1 MIVYLVCYAASLLL
15 ALSRHYLLSGAGL
28 LAAAVYL
35 YASDYIRS
43 GNLLHLRGIFALSFV
58 GGQGLACMKLSYL
71 SQAWSART
79 WLGLL
84 AAFAGFYLA
93 FYYLEAFSGEASV
106 RVGGHSGAVQRRGL
120 ESYAGTVFFC
130 AVALAVV
137 SAGCFAI
144 EAVYMG
150 YIPLLLRGVPHA
162 YSYFHV
168 TGLHYLTVSCVLV
181 PALSVIYF
189 CIEGGRSR
197 GRLVCMLLADAAA
210 VAIPLLCVSRSQL
223 LFAVLLALITY
234 MQMEHQLNPIYVV
247 FALAGLIM
255 LYILLTIARS
265 HDTAYLNTVFEMK
278 RHLPIFVT
286 QPYIYIANNYDN
298 FDCLVKGLVKH
309 SWGMKMLAP
318 FWTLTGLK
326 FLVPSLTAFP
336 YYVTKEELT
345 TLTMFYDAYYDFGV
359 IGVFVFS
366 ALLGAAAYLLMRM
379 MRQVQNPITY
389 LLYAQFV
396 LYMLLSFFTTW
407 FSNPSTWFY
416 FAVTA
421 VVAFLVSH
429 KVIVS
434 G

>member
-71 SQAWSART
+71 SQAWSAGT

-120 ESYAGTVFFC
+120 D
-130 AVALAVV
+130 
-137 SAGCFAI
+137 
-144 EAVYMG
+144 
-150 YIPLLLRGVPHA
+150 A

-247 FALAGLIM
+247 FALAGLIV

-326 FLVPSLTAFP
+326 FLVPTLTAFP

-379 MRQVQNPITY
+379 MRQVQIPITY

-429 KVIVS
+429 KIA
-434 G
+434 GR

>member
-43 GNLLHLRGIFALSFV
+43 GNLLHLRGIFALSFE

-71 SQAWSART
+71 SQAWSAGT

-130 AVALAVV
+130 AVALAAV

-181 PALSVIYF
+181 P
-189 CIEGGRSR
+189 E
-197 GRLVCMLLADAAA
+197 
-210 VAIPLLCVSRSQL
+210 
-223 LFAVLLALITY
+223 
-234 MQMEHQLNPIYVV
+234 
-247 FALAGLIM
+247 
-255 LYILLTIARS
+255 
-265 HDTAYLNTVFEMK
+265 
-278 RHLPIFVT
+278 
-286 QPYIYIANNYDN
+286 
-298 FDCLVKGLVKH
+298 
-309 SWGMKMLAP
+309 
-318 FWTLTGLK
+318 
-326 FLVPSLTAFP
+326 
-336 YYVTKEELT
+336 
-345 TLTMFYDAYYDFGV
+345 
-359 IGVFVFS
+359 
-366 ALLGAAAYLLMRM
+366 
-379 MRQVQNPITY
+379 
-389 LLYAQFV
+389 
-396 LYMLLSFFTTW
+396 
-407 FSNPSTWFY
+407 
-416 FAVTA
+416 
-421 VVAFLVSH
+421 
-429 KVIVS
+429 
-434 G
+434 

>member
-15 ALSRHYLLSGAGL
+15 ALGRHYLLSGAGL

-71 SQAWSART
+71 SQAWSAGT

-130 AVALAVV
+130 AVALAAL

-144 EAVYMG
+144 EAVYM
-150 YIPLLLRGVPHA
+150 
-162 YSYFHV
+162 
-168 TGLHYLTVSCVLV
+168 V

-234 MQMEHQLNPIYVV
+234 IQMEHQLNPIYVV
-247 FALAGLIM
+247 FALAGLIV

-345 TLTMFYDAYYDFGV
+345 TLTMFYDAYYDFGI
-359 IGVFVFS
+359 IGVFIFS
-366 ALLGAAAYLLMRM
+366 AILGAAAYLLMRM

-389 LLYAQFV
+389 LLYAQFA
-396 LYMLLSFFTTW
+396 LYMLLSFFT
-407 FSNPSTWFY
+407 TWFY

-429 KVIVS
+429 KVA
-434 G
+434 GR

>member
-1 MIVYLVCYAASLLL
+1 
-15 ALSRHYLLSGAGL
+15 
-28 LAAAVYL
+28 
-35 YASDYIRS
+35 
-43 GNLLHLRGIFALSFV
+43 
-58 GGQGLACMKLSYL
+58 
-71 SQAWSART
+71 
-79 WLGLL
+79 
-84 AAFAGFYLA
+84 
-93 FYYLEAFSGEASV
+93 
-106 RVGGHSGAVQRRGL
+106 
-120 ESYAGTVFFC
+120 
-130 AVALAVV
+130 
-137 SAGCFAI
+137 
-144 EAVYMG
+144 MG

-234 MQMEHQLNPIYVV
+234 IQMEHQLNPIYVV
-247 FALAGLIM
+247 FALAGLIG

-345 TLTMFYDAYYDFGV
+345 TLTMFYDAYYDFGI

-389 LLYAQFV
+389 LLYAQFA

-421 VVAFLVSH
+421 VVTFLVSH
-429 KVIVS
+429 KIA
-434 G
+434 GR

>member
-71 SQAWSART
+71 SQAWSAGT

-278 RHLPIFVT
+278 RHLPIF
-286 QPYIYIANNYDN
+286 A
-298 FDCLVKGLVKH
+298 G
-309 SWGMKMLAP
+309 S
-318 FWTLTGLK
+318 
-326 FLVPSLTAFP
+326 
-336 YYVTKEELT
+336 
-345 TLTMFYDAYYDFGV
+345 
-359 IGVFVFS
+359 
-366 ALLGAAAYLLMRM
+366 
-379 MRQVQNPITY
+379 
-389 LLYAQFV
+389 FV
-396 LYMLLSFFTTW
+396 LRQRIT
-407 FSNPSTWFY
+407 
-416 FAVTA
+416 
-421 VVAFLVSH
+421 
-429 KVIVS
+429 
-434 G
+434 